1 MREEMKPNYFR
12 WNMPSPTDWYDH
24 SYWMGHLVNR
34 TSDGL
39 VYIVNVGENYYKIGK
54 TTNIRD
60 RIKQFQASNPY
71 IAGKSL
77 KELIVAILTPAEYD
91 RRNRIQP
98 TASMLEVFIH
108 DTLYSKGLNLIS
120 KGCSGSEIFRLSED
134 DLRDLY
140 EVLLKNGTPERIGR
154 KKYYK
159 ENVYFGGIA
168 PRKVVAALLRK
179 KKRK

>member
-1 MREEMKPNYFR
+1 
-12 WNMPSPTDWYDH
+12 MPSPTDWCGR

-34 TSDGL
+34 TSGGL

-60 RIKQFQASNPY
+60 RIKHFQASNPY

-91 RRNRIQP
+91 TRNRIEP

-108 DTLYSKGLNLIS
+108 DTLRSKGLNLIS
-120 KGCSGSEIFRLSED
+120 KGSGSEMFKLSEG

-140 EVLLKNGTPERIGR
+140 ETLLKNGTPERIGR

-159 ENVYFGGIA
+159 EDVYFGGIV
-168 PRKVVAALLRK
+168 PRTIVGALLRNK
-179 KKRK
+179 KINKYT